1 MKNEKNI
8 LRNRGYNKNNESRF
22 GSHIGG
28 SVFRSKLGD
37 NSSYKTSMMKALGET
52 EADDK
57 IENND
62 KTAKTTIKKNDKKED
77 VKKK

>member
-1 MKNEKNI
+1 
-8 LRNRGYNKNNESRF
+8 
-22 GSHIGG
+22 
-28 SVFRSKLGD
+28 
-37 NSSYKTSMMKALGET
+37 MMKALGET